1 MASLLHEAWATCTH
15 FMNHQRFLNYI
26 DEIARAGSIRQ
37 AAERLHVVP
46 SSVNRRL
53 LDIEEE
59 LGTPIFERMPHG
71 MRLTA
76 AGELFINYIR
86 SQSSALEQTRSQI
99 EELKGLRR
107 GQIRLLVSQGV
118 AVKFLPKAI
127 ALFRQT
133 HQLVEFDVRVVDH
146 VEALNALRNY
156 QADLALVLNLP
167 DEADIERLLALPQPL
182 KLMLHCSHPLANQ
195 PAVRLREAL
204 NYPVVL
210 PSGDFGARRLLQ
222 TYLTRRSFA
231 LEPVI
236 TSNSFEFLR
245 SCLHHNAMVSFQFE
259 IGAQDESGQL
269 AVRDIA
275 DRGFPSGELVL
286 ARLRGRQL
294 AVITNVWIEALQL
307 GLDARPP
314 TQVPIPGEKPHE

>member
-1 MASLLHEAWATCTH
+1 MALLLHDAKSPHEHA
-15 FMNHQRFLNYI
+15 MNHLRFLNYI

-86 SQSSALEQTRSQI
+86 SHRSALEQTRSHI

-107 GQIRLLVSQGV
+107 GQIRVLASQGV
-118 AVKFLPKAI
+118 AVSFLPRAI
-127 ALFRQT
+127 ALFRQA
-133 HQLVEFDVRVVDH
+133 HPLVEFDVRVVDH

-167 DEADIERLLALPQPL
+167 DEVDMERLLALPQPL
-182 KLMLHCSHPLANQ
+182 KLMLHRSHPLAVQ
-195 PAVRLREAL
+195 EDVRLREAL
-204 NYPVVL
+204 SYPVVL
-210 PSGDFGARRLLQ
+210 PDSDFGARRLLQ
-222 TYLTRRSFA
+222 RYLKRSSLTLA
-231 LEPVI
+231 PVI
-236 TSNSFEFLR
+236 TSNNFEFLR
-245 SCLHHNAMVSFQFE
+245 GCLHHHHMVSFQFE
-259 IGAQDESGQL
+259 IGTQDEGGQL

-275 DRGFPSGELVL
+275 DRSFPSGELVL

-294 AVITNVWIEALQL
+294 AVITNVWIEALQQL
-307 GLDARPP
+307 LQSRAPL
-314 TQVPIPGEKPHE
+314 KP

>member
-1 MASLLHEAWATCTH
+1 
-15 FMNHQRFLNYI
+15 MNHLRFLNYI

-37 AAERLHVVP
+37 AAERLHVVA

-86 SQSSALEQTRSQI
+86 SHRSALDQTRSHI

-118 AVKFLPKAI
+118 AVSFLPRAI
-127 ALFRQT
+127 ALFQQT
-133 HQLVEFDVRVVDH
+133 HPQVEFHVLVLDH
-146 VEALNALRNY
+146 VQALNALRNY

-167 DEADIERLLALPQPL
+167 DEADIERLLVLPQPL
-182 KLMLHCSHPLANQ
+182 KLMLHRSHPLAKQ
-195 PAVRLREAL
+195 REVRLRDAFS
-204 NYPVVL
+204 YPVVL
-210 PSGDFGARRLLQ
+210 PDADFGARRLLQ
-222 TYLTRRSFA
+222 RYLKRSSLTLA
-231 LEPVI
+231 PVI

-245 SCLHHNAMVSFQFE
+245 GCLHHNQMVSFQFE
-259 IGAQDESGQL
+259 IGSQDEGGQL

-275 DRGFPSGELVL
+275 ERGFPSGELVL

-294 AVITNVWIEALQL
+294 EVITNVWVEALQQQL
-307 GLDARPP
+307 QKP
-314 TQVPIPGEKPHE
+314 TAQTHNP